1 MKMQKKTNKRI
12 MTLILVP
19 LLFILPYPGVIKGA
33 DLPSAEDVA
42 FGKAEL
48 PTVEQL
54 TNGKVKAGDLIDKD
68 NMDLVKEFMT
78 VAQMELLNQGMKMI
92 MANHHMKPFEGV
104 FPAFVELTEKNRG
117 KAVLDE
123 ETITVWYEKEG
134 QLWPGG
140 DPYPEPETAKQIMA
154 NVKFGVVN
162 EDFHMEGW
170 MDLVNKRGELYKT
183 TGYWGVF
190 VWTNC
195 RVNPPHMLPG
205 YKKQMYRS
213 VSCFTTPTEA
223 KGLGGFNI
231 RYYNDTKNYD
241 NGFYYHPAFKKTGR
255 SNATTWMNNAGGT
268 DFTYGDAMSLK
279 DPFSDWSFKYLGT
292 KFVLHSLQGVGSLLD
307 KNQKPLKEIVY
318 DFGKKYP
325 RFQYAVLP
333 FHVVEA
339 KPKIKH
345 VYGKKMLFVFPFRYT
360 RAGDRIPMMDAY
372 DTQMKIWK
380 QYLNFPS
387 IHLKD
392 LHCAQDQGS
401 AMWDLQSRHSTTY
414 WYKQRPNQGL
424 GPRAASLKTLLAKG
438 R

>member
-1 MKMQKKTNKRI
+1 MKMLKKRNKW
-12 MTLILVP
+12 MFILMWIY
-19 LLFILPYPGVIKGA
+19 LLFILPYPGMLKGA
-33 DLPSAEDVA
+33 DLPSATDVA
-42 FGKAEL
+42 FGKAQL
-48 PTVEQL
+48 PTIEQL
-54 TNGKVKAGDLIDKD
+54 TGGKVKTGDLIDKS
-68 NMDLVKEFMT
+68 NMDLVKEFLT
-78 VAQMELLNQGMKMI
+78 VGQIELLNQGMKMV
-92 MANHHMKPFEGV
+92 MDNHKMKPFEGV

-123 ETITVWYEKEG
+123 ETITAWYEKEG

-140 DPYPEPETAKQIMA
+140 DPYPEPTTANQVMA

-162 EDFHMEGW
+162 DDFHMEGV
-170 MDLVNKRGELYKT
+170 MELVNKDVKFYNT

-190 VWTNC
+190 IWTNC
-195 RVNPPHMLPG
+195 RVNPPHVLEG
-205 YKKQMYRS
+205 YEDQMYRS

-231 RYYNDTKNYD
+231 RYYNDTKKYD
-241 NGFYYHPAFKKTGR
+241 QGFYYHPAFKKTGR

-268 DFTYGDAMSLK
+268 DFTYGDAMALR

-292 KFVLHSLQGVGSLLD
+292 KYVLHPVQGIGSLLD
-307 KNQKPLKEIVY
+307 ENQKPIKEIVY
-318 DFGKKYP
+318 DYGKKYP
-325 RFQYAVLP
+325 RFRHAVLP
-333 FHVVEA
+333 WHVIEA
-339 KPKIKH
+339 TPKIRH
-345 VYGKKMLFVFPFRYT
+345 VYGMKMLYVFPYRYA

-387 IHLKD
+387 VYLKD

-401 AMWDLQSRHSTTY
+401 AMWDMQSKHSTTY
-414 WYKQRPNQGL
+414 WYKQLPNQGF
-424 GPRAASLKTLLAKG
+424 GPRAASLKALWSKG